1 MKHSFQK
8 YRDKPNPKELKYS
21 IPKSC
26 FIVELTDNEI
36 IMAQKMEKAMDLKTM
51 IKKKKMERMMGF
63 EPTTSTLAR
72 LRSTPELHPLD

>member
-36 IMAQKMEKAMDLKTM
+36 IMVQKM
-51 IKKKKMERMMGF
+51 KK
-63 EPTTSTLAR
+63 PWT
-72 LRSTPELHPLD
+72 